1 MTERGNMLQNKNIKE
16 KRTKSKFTLATA
28 LVFAFLCLYIIMLM
42 IPFVWTF
49 ITSVKTDWDFMSNKF
64 GLPSPEHGWAWSNYS
79 AVFDNFYVTY
89 IGETYRQKFY
99 MGEMFFNSVLYSVSS
114 AFVATLVPFITAYA
128 TTRFRFKF
136 SAVVDT
142 VVIVTMILPIVGSL
156 PSSIQVAKTLGMM
169 NSMIGNLIMKANF
182 LGMYYLY
189 FGASFR
195 AIPKALTEAAEIDG
209 ASNWKVLL
217 KIIVPL
223 SASMFFTIFIL
234 RFVAFWNDYQ
244 TPMIF
249 LKNYPTAS
257 YGLWYFKNSS
267 DGAIASTPIKLA
279 ASVTVVLPIL
289 LVFIVFHK
297 RMMKGVSM
305 SEGVKE

>member
-1 MTERGNMLQNKNIKE
+1 
-16 KRTKSKFTLATA
+16 
-28 LVFAFLCLYIIMLM
+28 
-42 IPFVWTF
+42 
-49 ITSVKTDWDFMSNKF
+49 
-64 GLPSPEHGWAWSNYS
+64 
-79 AVFDNFYVTY
+79 
-89 IGETYRQKFY
+89 
-99 MGEMFFNSVLYSVSS
+99 
-114 AFVATLVPFITAYA
+114 
-128 TTRFRFKF
+128 
-136 SAVVDT
+136 
-142 VVIVTMILPIVGSL
+142 
-156 PSSIQVAKTLGMM
+156 
-169 NSMIGNLIMKANF
+169 
-182 LGMYYLY
+182 MYYLY

-234 RFVAFWNDYQ
+234 RFVALWNDYQ